1 MRVVFE
7 PAEDRHDAA
16 LRRLLAANPMQ
27 GEISLAFER
36 EPSYFHASFV
46 QAPFHQIVVGR
57 DTRRSE
63 IVGVGTRAVRS
74 GFVNGELASV
84 GYLADLRLDSRHRG
98 GTVIAR
104 AYRHL
109 RELHNDGRA
118 TLYFTVIAE
127 GNRPALET
135 LAAGRAGLPPYRD
148 LGRLLSPAVNLRR
161 PRKAT
166 DAGVEIIR
174 GAREL
179 LPEIVGCLNRNHRR
193 RQFAPCY
200 GVSDFG
206 GPWLR
211 GLRVEDFYVARRA
224 GRIVG
229 VIAKWDQSAFKQT
242 VVRSYGRRLAL
253 LRPLYNLAASLFRCP
268 RYPAAGKA
276 LCSFYASCVAVD
288 GDEVDVARA
297 LLTRLYNDN
306 LGGPFHY
313 FVIGLHERDP
323 LVPSLHGFSVTPFA
337 GRIFAVHFEDGEQ
350 AFRSLDGRVPYVEP
364 AML

>member
-7 PAEDRHDAA
+7 PAEERHDAG
-16 LRRLLAANPMQ
+16 LRQLLAANPMQ

-46 QAPFHQIVVGR
+46 QAPFHQVVVGR
-57 DTRRSE
+57 DIRRGE

-74 GFVNGELASV
+74 GFLNGDVASV
-84 GYLADLRLDSRHRG
+84 GYLADLRLDRRHRG

-118 TLYFTVIAE
+118 RLYFTVIAE

-161 PRKAT
+161 PRRAA
-166 DAGVEIIR
+166 DAGVEII
-174 GAREL
+174 GGSREL
-179 LPEIVGCLNRNHRR
+179 LPEIVDCLNRNQRR

-200 GVSDFG
+200 SVSDFG

-211 GLRVEDFYVARRA
+211 GLLVEHFYVARRA
-224 GRIVG
+224 GRSIG
-229 VIAKWDQSAFKQT
+229 VVAKWDQGAFKQT
-242 VVRSYGRRLAL
+242 VVRGYGRRLAL
-253 LRPLYNLAASLFRCP
+253 LRPLYNLAASLLSCP
-268 RYPAAGKA
+268 RYPAPGKA
-276 LCSFYASCVAVD
+276 LRSFYASCLAVD
-288 GDEVDVARA
+288 GDDVDVARA
-297 LLTRLYNDN
+297 LLTRLYNDS

-323 LVPSLHGFSVTPFA
+323 LLPALDGFSLTPFA

-350 AFRSLDGRVPYVEP
+350 AFRGLDGRVPYVEL